1 MKQSITISN
10 ILNHINQALQNRDYQ
25 NPEAMEALCRNMM
38 FDLTSLL
45 NDDIDFKAVVDALDD
60 SILITDSES
69 RVIYVNPNYKNNTG
83 IQPDQIL
90 GKKVSDI
97 VKEGRLFTGGAVL
110 DVLKSG
116 KNAFRLSTVNVKN
129 PPETGYVI
137 GVPLLTPAG
146 NVKQVVASSR
156 PIFSLQAL
164 QEDFGKFLQEAN
176 ALKSKEDN
184 TRIFSDADSALMN
197 SSRLIG
203 RSDALKAIWHTLEKV
218 APSNGTILITGESGV
233 GKEIVADEI
242 YRMSSRSQKPFIKVN
257 CASIPLTLLES
268 ELFGYEKG
276 AFSGANINGKQGLF
290 ELANGGTLLLDEI
303 GDIDLLAKLLRAI
316 QNKEITRVGGTKK
329 INLDIR
335 FIAATN
341 SNLREKIREGQFRQD
356 LFYRLNVIPISIPPL
371 RERKEDIQPLCKHF
385 IEYYGKERGHQLML
399 TPSNYKIL
407 ESHDWP
413 GNVRE
418 LENVIEYLTICSSP
432 SGSIDDSVIYGIMD
446 IRQEDSY
453 SFGNIR
459 SLEDAVAA
467 YERQLIES
475 VLQSSRSLREAGTKL
490 GINAST
496 VSRKIKQYGIDYPHA
511 R

>member
-1 MKQSITISN
+1 
-10 ILNHINQALQNRDYQ
+10 
-25 NPEAMEALCRNMM
+25 
-38 FDLTSLL
+38 
-45 NDDIDFKAVVDALDD
+45 
-60 SILITDSES
+60 
-69 RVIYVNPNYKNNTG
+69 
-83 IQPDQIL
+83 
-90 GKKVSDI
+90 
-97 VKEGRLFTGGAVL
+97 
-110 DVLKSG
+110 
-116 KNAFRLSTVNVKN
+116 
-129 PPETGYVI
+129 
-137 GVPLLTPAG
+137 
-146 NVKQVVASSR
+146 
-156 PIFSLQAL
+156 
-164 QEDFGKFLQEAN
+164 
-176 ALKSKEDN
+176 
-184 TRIFSDADSALMN
+184 
-197 SSRLIG
+197 
-203 RSDALKAIWHTLEKV
+203 
-218 APSNGTILITGESGV
+218 
-233 GKEIVADEI
+233 
-242 YRMSSRSQKPFIKVN
+242 MSSRSQKPFIKVN

-303 GDIDLLAKLLRAI
+303 GDMPIDLQAKLLRAI

-446 IRQEDSY
+446 MKQEDSY

>member
-116 KNAFRLSTVNVKN
+116 KKAFRLSTVNVKN